1 MCTAECY
8 EDDEIRTYKET
19 VMLSDG
25 SHSIHTN
32 SIPHEWSMYLRKFW
46 SKKETTDSKGWN
58 PIQNTR
64 VRGDLVLSNPLYAS
78 DFTILLKK

>member
-8 EDDEIRTYKET
+8 EDDEIRTYRET

-46 SKKETTDSKGWN
+46 SEKETTYHEWLNLIENNRK
-58 PIQNTR
+58 
-64 VRGDLVLSNPLYAS
+64 RGDLVLTNPMYSS
-78 DFTILLKK
+78 DFTIILNE